1 MEIYK
6 GSNAM
11 CDICDGMSIEEADA
25 RTDQCIRDYG
35 RQVLFVE
42 PDRFSQPYAY
52 TIGLTLVG
60 HPELLVRGLDYQDSL
75 QMLNGLSG
83 AVLEH
88 NEVYVHG
95 QTCRWDANT
104 ILYFSKISSRISH
117 EAPWAYSRYR
127 ESMGLLEV
135 LFLGRDLPYSCLSR
149 RIN

>member
-1 MEIYK
+1 
-6 GSNAM
+6 M

-42 PDRFSQPYAY
+42 PGRYDQPFAY
-52 TIGLTLVG
+52 TIGLSLVG
-60 HPELLVRGLDYQDSL
+60 HPEFLVRGLGNQESV

-88 NEVYVHG
+88 NEVFAHG
-95 QTCRWDANT
+95 HTCRWDEDT
-104 ILYFSKISSRISH
+104 ILYFAKISSRIGH
-117 EAPWAYSRYR
+117 EAPWAYSRYG
-127 ESMGLLEV
+127 ESMSLLEV